1 MSLEH
6 ADIIVKN
13 HLLNYP
19 TLFKSRLDVLIQVL
33 FRDPDACWTADGFVV
48 VSGIDSVNNPEV
60 KMAKVPHLEA
70 PLHMNDDL
78 LKLAPDFYDVPKI
91 ERKMELMQLAFI
103 EENIDEFAQNNF
115 KFQDKM
121 NLFHLDTLSSNAL
134 ILNIPDYIES
144 SWKKAALELVE
155 STIIALSM
163 KHKIDPDNAF
173 TVDGWSSPRWF
184 DTFMQFQDI
193 RKTLAPQPTIS
204 LYDLYSSLGESVK

>member
-19 TLFKSRLDVLIQVL
+19 TIFKSRLDVLIEVL
-33 FRDPDACWTADGFVV
+33 FRDPDARWTADGFVF
-48 VSGIDSVNNPEV
+48 VSGIDSVNHPEV
-60 KMAKVPHLEA
+60 KMAKVPHVEV
-70 PLHMNDDL
+70 PLHMNDEL
-78 LKLAPDFYDVPKI
+78 LKLAPAFYDVPKI

-115 KFQDKM
+115 KFQGKM

-134 ILNIPDYIES
+134 ILNIPDNIES

-155 STIIALSM
+155 STIIALRT
-163 KHKIDPDNAF
+163 KHQIDPDNAF
-173 TVDGWSSPRWF
+173 TIDGWSSPRWF
-184 DTFMQFQDI
+184 DTFMKFQAI

-204 LYDLYSSLGESVK
+204 LYDLYSSLGGAVK